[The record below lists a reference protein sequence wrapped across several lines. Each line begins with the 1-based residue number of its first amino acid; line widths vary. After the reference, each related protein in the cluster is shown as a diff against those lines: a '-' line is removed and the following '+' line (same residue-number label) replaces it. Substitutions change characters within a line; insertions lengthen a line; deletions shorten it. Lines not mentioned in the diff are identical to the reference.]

1 MSAVGK
7 SPNKPHD
14 WDTLDDKTIDLYA
27 QIVLDGDG
35 DAPRDILLAMLRRLR
50 ELLAVEMAR
59 RPAHRPVTDEAGRQV
74 DLLVAFDNKSPAEAK
89 KQVAKQLGKKLGT
102 VDTAYRR
109 YLRSREKP
117 DKTTR

>member
-1 MSAVGK
+1 VSAVGK
-7 SPNKPHD
+7 SPKKPHD
-14 WDTLDDKTIDLYA
+14 PDALDDKRIDFAA
-27 QIVLDGDG
+27 QLVLDGHG
-35 DAPRDILLAMLRRLR
+35 DVPRHILLAMLRRLR

-59 RPAHRPVTDEAGRQV
+59 RPAHRPATDQAGMMV
-74 DLLVAFDNKSPAEAK
+74 DMLVDFHDKSPAEAK
-89 KQVAKQLGKKLGT
+89 KQVAKELGKKLET

>member
-14 WDTLDDKTIDLYA
+14 WDALDDKTIDDYA
-27 QIVLDGDG
+27 RLVLDGHG
-35 DAPRDILLAMLRRLR
+35 DVPRHILLAMLRRLR

-59 RPAHRPVTDEAGRQV
+59 RPAHRPATDKAGMMV
-74 DLLVAFDNKSPAEAK
+74 DFLVDFHDKSPAEAK
-89 KQVAKQLGKKLGT
+89 KQVAKELGKKLGT

>member
-14 WDTLDDKTIDLYA
+14 WDALDDKSIDDYA
-27 QIVLDGDG
+27 RNVLEGWDVSR
-35 DAPRDILLAMLRRLR
+35 PILLAMLRRLR

-59 RPAHRPVTDEAGRQV
+59 RPAHRPATDQAGMMV
-74 DLLVAFDNKSPAEAK
+74 DSLVDFHDKSPAEAK
-89 KQVAKQLGKKLGT
+89 KLVAKELGKKLGT

>member
-14 WDTLDDKTIDLYA
+14 WDALDDKTIDDYA
-27 QIVLDGDG
+27 RLVLDGYG
-35 DAPRDILLAMLRRLR
+35 DAPRHILLAMLRRLR

-59 RPAHRPVTDEAGRQV
+59 RPAHRPATDQAGMKV
-74 DLLVAFDNKSPAEAK
+74 DGLVGFHNMSPAEAK
-89 KQVAKQLGKKLGT
+89 KQVAKELGKNLGT